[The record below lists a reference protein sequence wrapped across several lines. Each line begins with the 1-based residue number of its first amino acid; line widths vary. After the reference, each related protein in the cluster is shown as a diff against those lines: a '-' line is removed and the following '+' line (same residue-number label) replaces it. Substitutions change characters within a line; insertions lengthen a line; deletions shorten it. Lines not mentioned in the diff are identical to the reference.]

1 MPEPAPPPV
10 PGFPMTDLEG
20 EFMGPSAQT
29 VRSALLARFA
39 ALQARIQ
46 EDMKT
51 GLTPAEFAQAR
62 AIGIA
67 LAAAKEIVLVFPASA

>member
-1 MPEPAPPPV
+1 
-10 PGFPMTDLEG
+10 
-20 EFMGPSAQT
+20 
-29 VRSALLARFA
+29 
-39 ALQARIQ
+39 
-46 EDMKT
+46 MKT